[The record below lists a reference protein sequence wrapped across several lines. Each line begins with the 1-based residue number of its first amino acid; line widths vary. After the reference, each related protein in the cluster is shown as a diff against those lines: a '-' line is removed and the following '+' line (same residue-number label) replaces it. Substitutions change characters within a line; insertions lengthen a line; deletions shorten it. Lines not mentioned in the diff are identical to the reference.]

1 MDSTTQRLDWTG
13 HLAAVQTFTKPPH
26 ARAFPSKAAP
36 TPIKRKQNAQLFFNR
51 HKTDMALGSIVSF
64 FYGREFIFSF
74 NTFISYISFDFRQ
87 SFLFL
92 TGIMR
97 PVVPLFDTET
107 ERHKMQILFLYTPEG
122 QVVFGSAR
130 FHIPALD
137 LLDSTIDVWTRAVC
151 VCVCGWNRKEGSE
164 KEMNRNGRPRTKRSN
179 RFGNGSFNV
188 VHLVTSIQPR
198 RHSNQFLMKI
208 NTTARGEVGS
218 SGEETTARLLNKI
231 NSRLV
236 HARNR
241 ISII

>member
-1 MDSTTQRLDWTG
+1 MEGNLFSRSTPSFRTFPLIFGRVFVFWLELCVLWCLFSTPRQNDTRCRYFSCTLPKDRSY
-13 HLAAVQTFTKPPH
+13 LAALDFTFQLSTCSIPP
-26 ARAFPSKAAP
+26 SMCELE
-36 TPIKRKQNAQLFFNR
+36 QC
-51 HKTDMALGSIVSF
+51 
-64 FYGREFIFSF
+64 
-74 NTFISYISFDFRQ
+74 
-87 SFLFL
+87 
-92 TGIMR
+92 
-97 PVVPLFDTET
+97 
-107 ERHKMQILFLYTPEG
+107 
-122 QVVFGSAR
+122 
-130 FHIPALD
+130 
-137 LLDSTIDVWTRAVC
+137 VC